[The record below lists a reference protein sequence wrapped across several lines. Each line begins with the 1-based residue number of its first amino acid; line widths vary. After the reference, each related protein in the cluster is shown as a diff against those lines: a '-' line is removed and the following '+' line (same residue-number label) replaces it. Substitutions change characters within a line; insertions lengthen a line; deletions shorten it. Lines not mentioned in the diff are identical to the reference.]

1 MYLLLSV
8 LGLRCL
14 LGFSLV
20 AESQGLLFSCNLQA
34 SHCSALLQ
42 SMGSRAHELCY
53 LWHTCSIVAA
63 PRLQS
68 TGSIVVVHQLS
79 CSTSCGIFL
88 DQGSNPCVLPW
99 QTDSLPLSHQ
109 RRPGFSFLKYK
120 VEIIIESFF
129 TRNSEVE
136 MIALSEALKTQP
148 VIE

>member
-1 MYLLLSV
+1 MV
-8 LGLRCL
+8 
-14 LGFSLV
+14 V
-20 AESQGLLFSCNLQA
+20 ARG
-34 SHCSALLQ
+34 
-42 SMGSRAHELCY
+42 
-53 LWHTCSIVAA
+53 
-63 PRLQS
+63 
-68 TGSIVVVHQLS
+68 LS
-79 CSTSCGIFL
+79 CSMACGIFP
-88 DQGSNPCVLPW
+88 DQGLNPCLLQW